1 MIRKE
6 NTDLSLTRQ
15 CKQLRISRSSICSTP
30 VDVDLAT
37 IELMHEIDGIFTK
50 YPFFGNRQ
58 IAAYLP
64 RSEFLAGRHRVR
76 RLMGIM
82 GLQAIY
88 KRPNTAKKH
97 RPHKIWPPLLRKLPI
112 TRPIVFGAATL
123 PNPRQERLSVACS
136 NPGLGDAQSGV
147 LAALKHAGCQLLR

>member
-1 MIRKE
+1 MHRQNFKTCAPAKAAIFEYIEVFYNRQRRHWISDATTGLQQYDWE
-6 NTDLSLTRQ
+6 HGRIEALVILSGNRDEVQ
-15 CKQLRISRSSICSTP
+15 
-30 VDVDLAT
+30 
-37 IELMHEIDGIFTK
+37 

-97 RPHKIWPPLLRKLPI
+97 CPHKIRPPLLRKLPI
-112 TRPIVFGAATL
+112 TRPNRVWCRDITYIPVRNGFL
-123 PNPRQERLSVACS
+123 
-136 NPGLGDAQSGV
+136 
-147 LAALKHAGCQLLR
+147 